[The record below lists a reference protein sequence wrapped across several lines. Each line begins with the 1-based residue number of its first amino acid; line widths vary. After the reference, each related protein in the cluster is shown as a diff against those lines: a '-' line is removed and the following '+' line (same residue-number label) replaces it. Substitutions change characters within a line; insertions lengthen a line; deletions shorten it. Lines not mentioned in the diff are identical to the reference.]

1 MLDFNNFSCI
11 DDILHYIGENE
22 YIIAP
27 EHPVNREFNNGYSVF
42 VTALDPDGEP
52 YDAGTYAASTLSAA
66 IAIVERLEAGEAE

>member
-1 MLDFNNFSCI
+1 MLDFKNVTCI

-27 EHPVNREFNNGYSVF
+27 EYPANREANNGYSVF

-52 YDAGTYAASTLSAA
+52 YDAGTYTASTLSAA
-66 IAIVERLEAGEAE
+66 IAIIERLEAGEAE